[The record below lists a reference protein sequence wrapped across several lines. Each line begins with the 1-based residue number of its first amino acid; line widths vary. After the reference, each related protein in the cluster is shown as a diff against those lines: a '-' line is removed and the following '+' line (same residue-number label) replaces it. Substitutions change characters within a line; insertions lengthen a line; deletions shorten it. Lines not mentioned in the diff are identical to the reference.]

1 MIRLEG
7 VAKRFPGADGPA
19 VDGLDLRVA
28 EGSICALIGPSGCG
42 KSTTLRMVNR
52 LVEPDSGRVLVAGAD
67 VSRGDP
73 VALRRRIGYVLQGVG
88 LFPHRTV
95 AENVGTVPGLL
106 GWKRTRI
113 AERVDAMLDL
123 VGLDPTQY
131 RRRRPHELSGGQRQR
146 VGVARALAADPP
158 VLLMD
163 EPFGAVDPLARDR
176 LQGEIGAILRRLS
189 KTVLIVTHDIDEAMR
204 MGNRV
209 VLMRAGRIVQ
219 ADTPERLLADP
230 ADAFV
235 AGFVGQDR
243 ALRRL
248 ALIAAGTLAVPGAA
262 GDAPA
267 IRAEASL
274 REALALLLATGTDRL
289 ALTGEGPPAHLT
301 LAAIRREA
309 ARAERSPDPPSG
321 VTSRPAPDVRH
332 EVRTSDRLP
341 IPAPRP

>member
-7 VAKRFPGADGPA
+7 VSKRFPGAERPA
-19 VDGLDLRVA
+19 VDNVDLAV
-28 EGSICALIGPSGCG
+28 EDGSVCALIGPSGCG

-52 LVEPDSGRVLVAGAD
+52 LVEPDAGRVLVAGED
-67 VSRGDP
+67 VTRGDP

-88 LFPHRTV
+88 LFPHRSV
-95 AENVGTVPGLL
+95 AENVATVPGLL
-106 GWKRTRI
+106 GWKRARI

-123 VGLDPTQY
+123 VGLDPAEY
-131 RRRRPHELSGGQRQR
+131 RTRRPHELSGGQRQR

-176 LQGEIGAILRRLS
+176 LQGEIRAILRRLR

-204 MGNRV
+204 MGDRV

-219 ADTPERLLADP
+219 ADTPERLLAAP
-230 ADAFV
+230 ADAFA

-248 ALIAAGTLAVPGAA
+248 ALMAAGSLGSPGAVPGAPTIA
-262 GDAPA
+262 AS
-267 IRAEASL
+267 ASL
-274 REALALLLATGTDRL
+274 REALSHLLATGADGL
-289 ALTGEGPPAHLT
+289 NLIGDGPPAHLT
-301 LAAIRREA
+301 LAAIRAEA
-309 ARAERSPDPPSG
+309 ARAGEAAGR
-321 VTSRPAPDVRH
+321 A
-332 EVRTSDRLP
+332 
-341 IPAPRP
+341 

>member
-7 VAKRFPGADGPA
+7 VSKRFPGAERPA
-19 VDGLDLRVA
+19 VDDVDLAVE
-28 EGSICALIGPSGCG
+28 EGSVCALIGPSGCG

-52 LVEPDSGRVLVAGAD
+52 LVEPDAGRVLVAGED
-67 VSRGDP
+67 VTRGDP

-88 LFPHRTV
+88 LFPHRSV
-95 AENVGTVPGLL
+95 AENVATVPGLL
-106 GWKRTRI
+106 GWKRARI

-123 VGLDPTQY
+123 VGLDPAEY
-131 RRRRPHELSGGQRQR
+131 RARRPHELSGGQRQR

-176 LQGEIGAILRRLS
+176 LQGEIRAILRRLR

-204 MGNRV
+204 MGDRV

-219 ADTPERLLADP
+219 ADAPERLLAAP
-230 ADAFV
+230 ADAFA

-248 ALIAAGTLAVPGAA
+248 ALMAAGTLGSPGAVPGA
-262 GDAPA
+262 PA
-267 IRAEASL
+267 IAASASL
-274 REALALLLATGTDRL
+274 REALSLLLATGADGL
-289 ALTGEGPPAHLT
+289 NLTGDGPPVHLT
-301 LAAIRREA
+301 LAAIRAEA
-309 ARAERSPDPPSG
+309 ARAGDAADP
-321 VTSRPAPDVRH
+321 A
-332 EVRTSDRLP
+332 
-341 IPAPRP
+341 